1 MRPVTLN
8 TFGLLNTICSH
19 HVPPFPTILALQ
31 NIWVYVGS
39 TNCGNKAFYIEA
51 SVDYFL
57 GVGPILSVP
66 NINPDY
72 GHIRLG

>member
-8 TFGLLNTICSH
+8 TFGPLNATYSH
-19 HVPPFPTILALQ
+19 NVLPFPTILALQ
-31 NIWVYVGS
+31 DTWVYVGS
-39 TNCGNKAFYIEA
+39 MNRGNKAFYIEA

-57 GVGPILSVP
+57 GVGLILSIP